1 MRRPSGARKSPWEN
15 AFGTLDFIAELT
27 QHIPPKHKHIIRYYG
42 LYSSR
47 TKGKTLRDG
56 SMVKFGYPVASGKKP
71 SQAPDPGECRHSLMD
86 TVSSKA
92 LRRNWARL
100 IQRVYEVDPLTCP
113 KCGHEMRV
121 MAVITEP
128 HEVRKILECLKRNHA
143 PPFEKVVTKVSY
155 DLYPILCCTQR
166 MTPGMMCA
174 HFSSE
179 KAIYFSYCTGGSC
192 HNSMI

>member
-1 MRRPSGARKSPWEN
+1 MFKA
-15 AFGTLDFIAELT
+15 LDFIAELT
-27 QHIPPKHKHIIRYYG
+27 QHIPPKHKHLIRYYG

-143 PPFEKVVTKVSY
+143 PPFEKVVTKVS
-155 DLYPILCCTQR
+155 
-166 MTPGMMCA
+166 
-174 HFSSE
+174 
-179 KAIYFSYCTGGSC
+179 
-192 HNSMI
+192 